1 MITQEMIQKMSDV
14 GVPADLIVKMLLSD
28 QQPVPASPAADVPS
42 LSPAPVVNAEAPS
55 HAELKPQPDP
65 ASVDLAGSPAVGE
78 QPKVTLQLEPEPDPV
93 LSAIRELT
101 GAIQQSN
108 IINKSRDYVAPKS
121 LQDQTDDILAKILTG
136 K

>member
-42 LSPAPVVNAEAPS
+42 LSPAPVVAEAPS
-55 HAELKPQPDP
+55 PAEPKPQPDP
-65 ASVDLAGSPAVGE
+65 VPLAGVPAVEE

-93 LSAIRELT
+93 LTAIRELT

>member
-1 MITQEMIQKMSDV
+1 MITREMIQKMSDV

-55 HAELKPQPDP
+55 PAAPKPQPDP
-65 ASVDLAGSPAVGE
+65 APSGVPAVGE

-93 LSAIRELT
+93 LTAIRELT